1 MTSLRATIV
10 TAVILAF
17 GAGVAI
23 GALINRP
30 TATSSDETY
39 VEGLEDRYGLDD
51 TQLARI
57 RSHLAEEERR
67 IETILSGVEEQV
79 KEDIRGVRADVQQQI
94 RGELSEAQQQAFD
107 RDIAGS

>member
-10 TAVILAF
+10 AGVVLAF

-23 GALINRP
+23 GALMTRP
-30 TATSSDETY
+30 APTGSDETY
-39 VEGLEDRYGLDD
+39 VERLKDRYGLDD

-57 RSHLAEEERR
+57 RSHLDEEARS
-67 IETILSGVEEQV
+67 IEQILGSVEDRV
-79 KEDIRGVRADVQQQI
+79 KEDIRKVRADVQQQI